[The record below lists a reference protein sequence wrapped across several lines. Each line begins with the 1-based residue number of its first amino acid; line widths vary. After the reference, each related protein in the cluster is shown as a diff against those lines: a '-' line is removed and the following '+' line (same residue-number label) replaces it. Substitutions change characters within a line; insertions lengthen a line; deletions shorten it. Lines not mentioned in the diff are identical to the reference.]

1 MPTWTE
7 QLGDWNP
14 QILRE
19 IRGRLKP
26 RTLIAAILLSA
37 IVQLCLIV
45 SVLGYAFA
53 DPVIQQERWRGLW
66 QTMTWLITYLTFCL
80 GGFYLVND
88 LTQEEDRG
96 TLNFLRLSPRPA
108 WQLLLGKLLGV
119 PVLPVLCVLCAV
131 PLYCLAA
138 FLGGISMSFVGSI
151 FITLFLAC
159 IVFYCLA
166 MFFGLVGGRNLT
178 GSGQRTTSIIGFVA
192 LSFLFIAPLYMVWNT
207 QMTWHPWDELEV
219 FGSYTPKY
227 FWYYQLLNQS
237 PIISQGFTWI
247 NLVIM
252 ALFLWRVLLRRFRR
266 PMATLL
272 SKRQSYALLAYA
284 TVILLGF
291 PLQPITLETNYLR
304 DFWISTIPSMLLL
317 SRILILVA
325 IFWICPQRQALLDWL
340 RLPQRGWLG
349 WLWADKSP
357 VIVAIPTFIAI
368 NAAIL
373 IPWALLNFPRAKLSG
388 IHWALV
394 FLGYY
399 LPIVFYG
406 LIIQLFFTSRLRNP
420 SIWAVI
426 TVVVC
431 SIVPPLLLGV
441 LGRGYD
447 EPIAMWS
454 ALGYPSLNITPPSG
468 PIQSTPIINPDLGVP
483 SILIGVVIQLVAIA
497 ALSWFYWVRMKL
509 MNAQVAKTEVKLTNA
524 GV

>member
-1 MPTWTE
+1 
-7 QLGDWNP
+7 
-14 QILRE
+14 
-19 IRGRLKP
+19 
-26 RTLIAAILLSA
+26 
-37 IVQLCLIV
+37 
-45 SVLGYAFA
+45 
-53 DPVIQQERWRGLW
+53 
-66 QTMTWLITYLTFCL
+66 
-80 GGFYLVND
+80 
-88 LTQEEDRG
+88 
-96 TLNFLRLSPRPA
+96 
-108 WQLLLGKLLGV
+108 
-119 PVLPVLCVLCAV
+119 
-131 PLYCLAA
+131 
-138 FLGGISMSFVGSI
+138 
-151 FITLFLAC
+151 
-159 IVFYCLA
+159 
-166 MFFGLVGGRNLT
+166 
-178 GSGQRTTSIIGFVA
+178 
-192 LSFLFIAPLYMVWNT
+192 
-207 QMTWHPWDELEV
+207 
-219 FGSYTPKY
+219 
-227 FWYYQLLNQS
+227 
-237 PIISQGFTWI
+237 
-247 NLVIM
+247 
-252 ALFLWRVLLRRFRR
+252 
-266 PMATLL
+266 
-272 SKRQSYALLAYA
+272 
-284 TVILLGF
+284 
-291 PLQPITLETNYLR
+291 
-304 DFWISTIPSMLLL
+304 MLLL